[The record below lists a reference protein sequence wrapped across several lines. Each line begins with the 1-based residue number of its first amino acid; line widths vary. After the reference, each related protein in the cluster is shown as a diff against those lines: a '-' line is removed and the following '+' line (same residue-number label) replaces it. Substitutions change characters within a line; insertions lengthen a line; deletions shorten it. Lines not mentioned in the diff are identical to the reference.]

1 MKILKKSKLIKLS
14 TGVCM
19 AAMLC
24 THGIVLAA
32 EDTKKEDNEYKGL
45 EEITVTASKRQQ
57 TVQETGMSLTA
68 MNSDQLERMSVSTFA
83 DFAVRVP
90 NLGFGN
96 ESDGRFNSNSPA
108 IRGVFGD
115 NTTGFYIDD
124 MPVPMS
130 MQPRVVDVER
140 IEVLR
145 GPQGTLY
152 GARSMGGTIRMIS
165 KQPVFNEIFGHAH
178 AIISTVKE
186 GDLNWSLDA
195 AINLPVIE
203 DKMAVRL
210 MAYYGAN
217 SGVFDREYQSSWV
230 NAQTGATVK
239 TTAPAFER
247 QENVDD
253 ERYGGFQILAKI
265 VLSDN
270 LTFSPRFMYQKVN
283 ADGLPFADNAP
294 GNFTEKRFFNIQE
307 TGSDRWLA
315 ASGTFEWDLDSATIT
330 STSSYFDR
338 FMNEREEESTFIH
351 TIFNN
356 GVIPKKAIAPL
367 EGAIDENESYK
378 SFVHET
384 RYVSAYDG
392 PTQVTAGVFYQKSKN
407 HLKYPA
413 ARVAGLDAAVA
424 AVGGP
429 PAITG
434 GGDLIY
440 ITDNKFD
447 VEEIAAFAEVSYDI
461 TEEFTVTVGAR
472 VYKTTTKAD
481 VISDG
486 FANSG
491 KTTLKGNQ
499 SESGINPKLL
509 LQYSA
514 SDNVDFYA
522 SASKGFRIGGV
533 NGNLPRGLCGPE
545 LKKNNIDPSKV
556 RTYDSDSLWS
566 YEAGIK
572 SKFADNRIS
581 VNASVYMIK
590 WDDMIQ
596 QIRLACG
603 FQFKVNAGAAEI
615 KGMEA
620 EVNFAPT
627 EGLMFSVSGGFAN
640 TKITDTAGLTMIAV
654 GDELQGVPEFTMAAS
669 AEYVWDVNAELEGM
683 LRVDYSNYG
692 ESFSTNNKTKRIRP
706 AWTTM
711 NVRASVMAN
720 DWEVSLFVKNL
731 TNTHANLADSRAIAA
746 ETPGRPRFATNR
758 PRTIGIDFRKR
769 F

>member
-1 MKILKKSKLIKLS
+1 MKILKKNKLIKLS

-24 THGIVLAA
+24 THGIALAA
-32 EDTKKEDNEYKGL
+32 EDAKKEDDKYKGL

-165 KQPVFNEIFGHAH
+165 KQPEFNETFGHAH

-265 VLSDN
+265 ALSDN
-270 LTFSPRFMYQKVN
+270 FTFSPRFMYQKVK
-283 ADGLPFADNAP
+283 ADGLPFADKDPA
-294 GNFTEKRFFNIQE
+294 NFTEKRFFNIQE
-307 TGSDRWLA
+307 SGSDRWLA
-315 ASGTFEWDLDSATIT
+315 ASGTFEWDLESATIT
-330 STSSYFDR
+330 STTSYFDR
-338 FMNEREEESTFIH
+338 FLNEREEESSFIH
-351 TIFNN
+351 SLFNK
-356 GVIPKKAIAPL
+356 VIGLVIDPL
-367 EGAIDENESYK
+367 EGPIDENESFK

-392 PTQVTAGVFYQKSKN
+392 PAQITAGVFYQKSKN

-440 ITDNKFD
+440 TTDNKFD

-461 TEEFTVTVGAR
+461 TEELTVTAGAR
-472 VYKTTTKAD
+472 VYKTTTKSN
-481 VISDG
+481 ITSDG
-486 FANSG
+486 FANGG
-491 KTTLKGNQ
+491 KTTLKGTQ
-499 SESGINPKLL
+499 SESGVNPKLL

-514 SDNVDFYA
+514 SDNVDFYT
-522 SASKGFRIGGV
+522 SASKGFRVGGV
-533 NGNLPRGLCGPE
+533 NGNLPVGLCGDE
-545 LKKNNIDPSKV
+545 LKENNIDPSKV
-556 RTYDSDSLWS
+556 KTYNSDSLWS

-572 SKFADNRIS
+572 TRFADNRVSI
-581 VNASVYMIK
+581 NASVYMIK

-596 QIRLACG
+596 QNRLACG
-603 FQFKVNAGAAEI
+603 FQYKANAGAAEI
-615 KGMEA
+615 RGMEA
-620 EVNFAPT
+620 EVNVAPT
-627 EGLMFSVSGGFAN
+627 EGLTFSVSGGFAH
-640 TKITDTAGLTMIAV
+640 TKITDTGGISTLSI
-654 GDELQGVPEFTMAAS
+654 GHELQGVPEFTMAAS
-669 AEYVWDVNAELEGM
+669 AEYIWDLNADLEGM

-692 ESFSTNNKTKRIRP
+692 ESFSTNNKEKRIRP
-706 AWTTM
+706 EWRTV
-711 NVRASVMAN
+711 NVRASIMAN

-746 ETPGRPRFATNR
+746 ETLGRPRFATNR
-758 PRTIGIDFRKR
+758 PRTMGIDFRKR